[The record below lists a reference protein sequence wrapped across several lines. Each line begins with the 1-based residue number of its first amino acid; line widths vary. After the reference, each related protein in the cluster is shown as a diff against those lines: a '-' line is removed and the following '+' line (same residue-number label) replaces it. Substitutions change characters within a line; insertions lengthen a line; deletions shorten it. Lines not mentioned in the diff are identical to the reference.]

1 MKPVNNSLFLLL
13 FIFGLLTA
21 TRAQLKDGDIVR
33 IKNINSGKFAVPKD
47 VSTAPDAEIV
57 INTGRNDA
65 WFTWRVIAVPGGAYK
80 FQNVHTNHF
89 LGILNAAK
97 TQYGFVVQRRT
108 RNQVDQVWTLVKTT
122 KGYKIKNKN

>member
-1 MKPVNNSLFLLL
+1 MKPVLKPFFLLL
-13 FIFGLLTA
+13 LSLCLLSA
-21 TRAQLKDGDIVR
+21 TNAQLKDGDIVR

-89 LGILNAAK
+89 LGILNANKA
-97 TQYGFVVQRRT
+97 QYGFCLLYTSRCV
-108 RNQVDQVWTLVKTT
+108 
-122 KGYKIKNKN
+122 